1 MNKQIGACVCD
12 FFFFFF
18 RQLSVTVD
26 AKDDNYMPHH
36 IIVMGGDSANLK
48 QLNEVFIDM

>member
-1 MNKQIGACVCD
+1 MNKQIDASVCL
-12 FFFFFF
+12 FFFF

-48 QLNEVFIDM
+48 QLNEVFIDT

>member
-1 MNKQIGACVCD
+1 MNKQIDACVCVL
-12 FFFFFF
+12 FFFF

-48 QLNEVFIDM
+48 QLNEVFIDT

>member
-1 MNKQIGACVCD
+1 MNKQIDACGCVL
-12 FFFFFF
+12 FFL

-48 QLNEVFIDM
+48 QLNEVFIDT